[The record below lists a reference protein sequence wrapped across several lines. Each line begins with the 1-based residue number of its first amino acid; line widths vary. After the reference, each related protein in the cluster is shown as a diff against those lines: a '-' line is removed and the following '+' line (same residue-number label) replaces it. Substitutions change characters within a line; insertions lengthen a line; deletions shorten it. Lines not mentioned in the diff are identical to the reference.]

1 MGWGDSRLFQWLEH
15 SGAAQPR
22 LVWELLGISAYFL
35 LHYLPRL
42 PRLPRQWEETEG
54 GHGGGAGG
62 PRAEK
67 GATAIR
73 ARTLGPLWP
82 AAFWWLSTP
91 TSVFWNNLSTFL
103 LCRKLLTG
111 CHLQGS
117 KPRLKGILWLSCPGR
132 AQRQEG
138 VHLCRPTVR
147 GCVHTLWGERPAP
160 GRPRGPQAGHT
171 GESGERL

>member
-103 LCRKLLTG
+103 LGRKLRTG

-117 KPRLKGILWLSCPGR
+117 KPRLKGILWLSCPGTP
-132 AQRQEG
+132 AG
-138 VHLCRPTVR
+138 GVR
-147 GCVHTLWGERPAP
+147 GGLSGKRVSTSA
-160 GRPRGPQAGHT
+160 GPQ
-171 GESGERL
+171 